1 MKIRTDFV
9 TNSSSYS
16 SAEVVIDNPVLM
28 EILIKYKE
36 MGTFNNLPV
45 EEEIQIGDPAFRYEA
60 PEAYEA
66 PCPGTLADVLWCLI
80 EALKDANDSD
90 EDDEARFGQL
100 IDELYQREEEIN
112 SVYVSVDWRYR
123 LDMQSD
129 AFKEEHFLYTI
140 NSGESY
146 TAEQEGDDEDFEF

>member
-36 MGTFNNLPV
+36 MGIFEQLFIWNCLK
-45 EEEIQIGDPAFRYEA
+45 IGDHAFSYEA

-66 PCPGTLADVLWCLI
+66 PCPVTLAGVLGCLI
-80 EALKDANDSD
+80 EALLDA
-90 EDDEARFGQL
+90 ELRDDEGLFDQL
-100 IDELYQREEEIN
+100 IDELNQSEEEISQEYI
-112 SVYVSVDWRYR
+112 SVYWHERI
-123 LDMQSD
+123 DMQSG
-129 AFKEEHFLYTI
+129 AYEESYFRF
-140 NSGESY
+140 NSESGETY
-146 TAEQEGDDEDFEF
+146 EHKQVGIDEDFED